1 MKQRYSS
8 LDVQVISKELASELV
23 GLRVSNIYDL
33 SSRIFLFKVAKPD
46 HRKQLIVDS
55 GFRCHVTQYSRA
67 TAATPS
73 TFVSRLRKCLKSRRI
88 TSVKQIGT
96 DRIIDFSFSDG
107 IYHMLLEFFASGNII
122 ITDQDYTIIA
132 LLRQVPGGEGMEEAK
147 VGLKYTVTN
156 KQNYNGVPPIT
167 RERIRETLEKAK
179 ALFSQEDGAPK
190 KLKKKNTDV
199 LRKALSQ
206 GFPEYPPLLLDH
218 AFATRGADPAT
229 PLDQVLGD
237 ESLMDVV
244 SGVLEEA
251 QSVTADLSAEK
262 SHPGFIVAK
271 EDTRPKAPEDAE
283 KDDSTSKPAL
293 LYEDFH
299 PFKPRQFEGKEG
311 FTILEYPSMNAT
323 VDEYFSS
330 IESQKLESRLTE
342 REGAAKKKLN
352 ALRNEHE
359 KRLGALEQAQE
370 LHIRKASAIQ
380 DNVYRVQEAMDAVN
394 GLIAQGMDWVE
405 IARLVEMEQKR
416 GNPVASIIKL
426 PLKLYENTITLLLR
440 ETGDEGDEAEE
451 LFSDD
456 ESEDSE
462 EEEEKEAANSKG
474 KSEGLTI
481 DIDLGM
487 SPWANATQYFE
498 QKRVAA
504 VKAEKTSQSS
514 AKALKSHE
522 KKVKDDL
529 KRNLKQEKQVLRP
542 SRNPFWFEK
551 FLFFISS
558 EGYLVLGGRDGMQSE
573 MLYRRYLRKGDI
585 FIHAD
590 LEGATPMIVKNKA
603 GASSSSI
610 SPTTLSQAGNL
621 CAATSTA
628 WDSKAIMSA
637 YWVDAAQVSKT
648 SVAGDLL
655 PVGEFLVK
663 GEKNFLAPSQLVLGF
678 GVMWQISKE
687 SLVNHKSLRSEDAAP
702 AQEQAQV
709 ANEAENLEAQEGGKS
724 VEPVEM
730 PDNVE
735 QQEQA
740 EGSESDEEQE
750 AKDAVSTENP
760 LQPRL
765 DDTQEA
771 ELKEKEDSSDVDAV
785 EEEDSQGKEDQ
796 AEADEADEQDD
807 KDLPADDQSAL
818 DDAESVATSQTQ
830 GKRHLSARERR
841 LLRKG
846 KPVDTQAEKSQEAS
860 GRSTPAPNGTTPKP
874 EAKPAAAP
882 APVRG
887 RKGKAKKA
895 ASKYADQ
902 DEEERALALRIL
914 GANSAKAQKAA
925 AEAEAK
931 AKREK
936 EAEEA
941 KKRRKAQH
949 ERAAQAE
956 RKRQALFEEGAT
968 DDYNEQTAAA
978 EAADLEWLPAL
989 VGTPHV
995 DDEILAAIPVCAPWS
1010 ALGKYKYRVKLQ
1022 PGAVKKGKAVKEIL
1036 GRWVSETTTGKVK
1049 KEFAEDAGISRAA
1062 AEKLRAREGELLK
1075 GWKDTE
1081 IINTVPVGKV
1091 RIMIAGGGG
1100 DKGKAKGGGGGGNK
1114 GGKGGKKK

>member
-1 MKQRYSS
+1 M
-8 LDVQVISKELASELV
+8 
-23 GLRVSNIYDL
+23 
-33 SSRIFLFKVAKPD
+33 
-46 HRKQLIVDS
+46 
-55 GFRCHVTQYSRA
+55 
-67 TAATPS
+67 
-73 TFVSRLRKCLKSRRI
+73 
-88 TSVKQIGT
+88 
-96 DRIIDFSFSDG
+96 
-107 IYHMLLEFFASGNII
+107 YHMLLEFFASGNVI
-122 ITDQDYTIIA
+122 ITDKDYTIIA
-132 LLRQVPGGEGMEEAK
+132 LLRQVSGGEGLEEAK

-156 KQNYNGVPPIT
+156 KQNYNGVPEVT
-167 RERIRETLEKAK
+167 RDRIRETLEKAQK
-179 ALFSQEDGAPK
+179 TFAQEDGAPK
-190 KLKKKNTDV
+190 KSKKKNTDV

-237 ESLMDVV
+237 ESQMGMVW
-244 SGVLEEA
+244 GVLEVA
-251 QSVTADLSAEK
+251 QSVSADLSADKE
-262 SHPGFIVAK
+262 HPGFIVAK
-271 EDTRPKAPEDAE
+271 EDTRPRAPEPDSE
-283 KDDSTSKPAL
+283 KDASSSKPDL

-342 REGAAKKKLN
+342 RESAAKKKLDS
-352 ALRNEHE
+352 LRQEHE
-359 KRLGALEQAQE
+359 KRLGALEEAQD

-405 IARLVEMEQKR
+405 IARLIEMEQSR
-416 GNPVASIIKL
+416 GNPVARVIKL
-426 PLKLYENTITLLLR
+426 PLKLHENTITLLLR
-440 ETGDEGDEAEE
+440 EVGGDEADDEE
-451 LFSDD
+451 LFSSD
-456 ESEDSE
+456 ESEEESE
-462 EEEEKEAANSKG
+462 EDEEEAAAATFQRNSQA
-474 KSEGLTI
+474 LTI
-481 DIDLGM
+481 DIDLGLT
-487 SPWANATQYFE
+487 PWANATQYYD
-498 QKRVAA
+498 QKRSAA
-504 VKAEKTSQSS
+504 VKAERTTQSS

-529 KRNLKQEKQVLRP
+529 KKNLKQEKQVLRP
-542 SRNPFWFEK
+542 ARKPFWFEK

-558 EGYLVLGGRDGMQSE
+558 EGYLVLGLVHIYLLIVKANFNANLLRGRDGMQSE

-585 FIHAD
+585 FVHAD
-590 LEGATPMIVKNKA
+590 LEGATPIIVKNRP
-603 GASSSSI
+603 GAPSDSI

-621 CAATSTA
+621 SVATSTA
-628 WDSKAIMSA
+628 WDSKAVMSA
-637 YWVDAAQVSKT
+637 FWVTADQVSKT
-648 SVAGDLL
+648 AEAGGGLL
-655 PVGEFLVK
+655 PVGEFRVK

-678 GVMWQISKE
+678 AVMWQVSKE
-687 SLVNHKSLRSEDAAP
+687 SLVNHKGFRTEEVP
-702 AQEQAQV
+702 AVDQAQAVEEPAVERAESQEISKTVPPPETTEQTEGQEQ
-709 ANEAENLEAQEGGKS
+709 EEQEG
-724 VEPVEM
+724 
-730 PDNVE
+730 
-735 QQEQA
+735 A
-740 EGSESDEEQE
+740 SESDEEQ
-750 AKDAVSTENP
+750 DNVDTVSAANP
-760 LQPRL
+760 LQPQAT
-765 DDTQEA
+765 TQESETVKQDETYDPGSA
-771 ELKEKEDSSDVDAV
+771 EQEQPEGTEDHI
-785 EEEDSQGKEDQ
+785 EPNEED
-796 AEADEADEQDD
+796 A
-807 KDLPADDQSAL
+807 PADDQSVA
-818 DDAESVATSQTQ
+818 DGAESVTSSQTQ

-846 KPVDTQAEKSQEAS
+846 KPLDTATPKSEEAS
-860 GRSTPAPNGTTPKP
+860 GQSTPAANGASTKSD
-874 EAKPAAAP
+874 AKPAPAP
-882 APVRG
+882 ARG

-902 DEEERALALRIL
+902 DEEEKALALRLL

-968 DDYNEQTAAA
+968 DDYDEETAAA

-989 VGTPHV
+989 VGTPHPE
-995 DDEILAAIPVCAPWS
+995 DEILAAIPVCAPWS
-1010 ALGKYKYRVKLQ
+1010 SLGRYKYKIKLQ

-1049 KEFAEDAGISRAA
+1049 KEHAEDAGISRGV

-1081 IINTVPVGKV
+1081 IINTVPVSKV
-1091 RIMIAGGGG
+1091 RIMVAAGGGGG
-1100 DKGKAKGGGGGGNK
+1100 DKGKGKGGSSNKGASNK